1 MHDPALQ
8 EAVVKRGEALF
19 GAISNEKPALYD
31 QSHWSGKIIEWC
43 LQQEEF
49 RVQLFRFVDVF
60 PTLASHAA
68 LLRHLQEY
76 FGDDEQD
83 IPAVLKWGAKH
94 SGLGGALGGA
104 VLAKLI
110 RSNIEHLAR
119 QFILG
124 SSPANAAKRFEKLHQ
139 QGYAVTIDLLGE
151 ATVREEEG
159 EEYQQRCLG
168 LIETL
173 SGFDL
178 PPLNH
183 DLDPAAGWGK
193 APALNVSIK
202 PSALCAH
209 LRPEDFQGSLDRLE
223 QRTRPIL
230 ERVAAVGGHLCLDME
245 SIRLKDM
252 TLELYKRLR
261 AAYPE
266 FSQLGIAVQSYLKAT
281 DHDLDNLLSWA
292 DQERL
297 PISIR
302 LVKGAYW
309 DYETVQA
316 CANGWEPPVHTRKS
330 QTDAAFE
337 RHARRILQHHEVCY
351 FACASHNIRSIA
363 AVMELAATE
372 SVPPERYEFQL
383 LYGMAEPVREAVK
396 QETGRVRLYC
406 PVGEMVPGMA
416 YLVRRLLENTANTSF
431 LRQSFVDRATWQD
444 LLTDPAT
451 VQVTEEVGQAGRD
464 HFRNEP
470 AVDFTR
476 KPVREAFPRAI
487 AQIRSELGQDYPL
500 HIAGKSV
507 TTDRWQESTN
517 PANPKETIGRVSQA
531 SVAEVTSA
539 ITSARRYFPTW
550 ADLPSAE
557 RCEILRRAASLA
569 RGRLVEL
576 AAWQV
581 LEIGKQWE
589 QAYADVAEGIDFLE
603 YYAAEAKRLFRGRR
617 LGHAPGEEN
626 LLGYRGKGVAAVIA
640 PWNFPFAIA
649 CGMVSAALV
658 TGNTV
663 VFKPSGLTPVIGS
676 QLCDLL
682 YEAGIPGEALH
693 FVPGVGGEIGD
704 QLVDD
709 PDISLVAFT
718 GSNEVGRRILQRA
731 AIVHPGQAEV
741 KRVVC
746 EMGGKNAIIVD
757 DDADLDE
764 AIPHVL
770 YSAFGF
776 QGQKCSACSRVIVL
790 EDIYARFIDRLIG
803 STADLRGGPAED
815 PAFHYG
821 PVADSAQQQKVF
833 DYIDLARQEGEILY
847 QSTLPEG
854 EGHHVPLTIVGNIRP
869 EHRLAQEE
877 VFGPVLAVMKV
888 KDFRQ
893 AIDWANSTPYA
904 LTGGV
909 FSRSPAHLE
918 QARRDFRVGNLYFNR
933 NCVGALVGRQ
943 PFGGAGMSGV
953 GSKAGGPDYLLQFVN
968 PKVVT
973 ENTLRR
979 GFTPIRADD
988 DYI

>member
-1 MHDPALQ
+1 MHDPKLQ
-8 EAVVKRGEALF
+8 QRIVKRGEALF
-19 GAISNEKPALYD
+19 SAISDEKPAIYD
-31 QSHWSGKIIEWC
+31 QSRWSGKIIEWC
-43 LQQEEF
+43 LEQEEF
-49 RVQLFRFVDVF
+49 RIQLFRFVDVF
-60 PTLASHAA
+60 PTLSSHGS
-68 LLRHLQEY
+68 LLRHLQEF
-76 FGDDEQD
+76 FGDDEQN
-83 IPAVLKWGAKH
+83 IPPVLKWGAKH
-94 SGLGGALGGA
+94 SGFGGALGGA

-124 SSPANAAKRFEKLHQ
+124 SDPADAEKRIDQLHR
-139 QGYAVTIDLLGE
+139 QGYAFTIDLLGE
-151 ATVREEEG
+151 ATVRDVEG
-159 EEYQQRCLG
+159 EEYQQRCLE
-168 LIETL
+168 LIESL
-173 SGFDL
+173 SGSGR

-183 DLDPAAGWGK
+183 DLNPEAGWGS
-193 APALNVSIK
+193 APTLNVSIK
-202 PSALCAH
+202 PSALCAQ

-223 QRTRPIL
+223 QRARPIL
-230 ERVAAVGGHLCLDME
+230 ERVAAVNGHLCLDME
-245 SIRLKDM
+245 STRLKDM

-261 AAYPE
+261 TAYPD
-266 FSQLGIAVQSYLKAT
+266 FAQLGLALQSYLKAT

-292 DQERL
+292 EQENL

-337 RHARRILQHHEVCY
+337 RHAKRILQHHEICY

-363 AVMELAATE
+363 TVMELAATGE
-372 SVPPERYEFQL
+372 VPPERYEFQL
-383 LYGMAEPVREAVK
+383 LHGMAEPVREAVR
-396 QETGRVRLYC
+396 QEANRVRLYC

-431 LRQSFVDRATWQD
+431 LRQSFVDRATWND
-444 LLTDPAT
+444 LLVDPAT
-451 VQVTEEVGQAGRD
+451 IPVTEELATQGAD
-464 HFRNEP
+464 HFRNEQ

-476 KPVREAFPRAI
+476 KPVREAFRRAI
-487 AQIRSELGQDYPL
+487 EQVRSDLGQDYPL
-500 HIAGKSV
+500 RIAGKSV
-507 TTDRWQESTN
+507 STDRWKESTN
-517 PANPKETIGRVSQA
+517 PADPAEVIGRVSLA
-531 SVAEVTSA
+531 SAAEVSSA
-539 ITSARRYFPTW
+539 IASARNYYPTW
-550 ADLPSAE
+550 AGQPADE
-557 RCEILRRAASLA
+557 RCDILKRAASLS
-569 RGRLVEL
+569 RGRLLEL

-581 LEIGKQWE
+581 LEIGKQWD
-589 QAYADVAEGIDFLE
+589 QAYADVAEAIDFLE
-603 YYAAEAKRLFRGRR
+603 YYAAEAKRLFRHRR

-626 LLGYRGKGVAAVIA
+626 LLGYQGKGVAAVIS

-649 CGMVSAALV
+649 CGMVSAALA

-663 VFKPSGLTPVIGS
+663 IFKPSGLTPVIGAL
-676 QLCDLL
+676 LCNIL
-682 YEAGIPGEALH
+682 YEAGVPGEALH
-693 FVPGVGGEIGD
+693 FVPGEGGEIGD
-704 QLVDD
+704 PLVDD

-718 GSNEVGRRILQRA
+718 GSNEIGRHILQRA
-731 AIVHPGQAEV
+731 AIVHPGQTEV

-764 AIPHVL
+764 AIPHIL

-790 EDIYARFIDRLIG
+790 EGIYEKFLERLLG
-803 STADLRGGPAED
+803 AAADLKGGPAEN
-815 PAFHYG
+815 PAYHYG
-821 PVADSAQQQKVF
+821 PVADSTQQQKIY
-833 DYIDLARQEGEILY
+833 DYIDIARQEGTILY
-847 QSTLPEG
+847 QSPIPEG
-854 EGHHVPLTIVGNIRP
+854 EGYYVPLTIVGDIVP
-869 EHRLAQEE
+869 DHRLAQEE
-877 VFGPVLAVMKV
+877 VFGPLLAVMKV
-888 KDFRQ
+888 KDFDQ
-893 AIDWANSTPYA
+893 AIDWANSTSFG

-918 QARRDFRVGNLYFNR
+918 LARRDFRVGNLYLNR

-943 PFGGAGMSGV
+943 PFGGSGMSGV

-988 DYI
+988 DYV